1 MWRVCSASSKLA
13 RAGRWTTPTVAG
25 LNGCARLPMLWTRNG
40 GFDDVFVCGCAGRPQ
55 IKHEPQLAPIVSGSN
70 MRRAPWSSVAPRVSA
85 SCYHRGMGERMFELW
100 ASTASRVASFC
111 STQNCVR
118 HFVFA
123 SRAGR
128 HWLFERFTRD
138 RRIRPQS
145 WMARCVTPIL
155 FTRVCV
161 CLSSENLRA
170 LLQGPCVSV
179 KKRHA
184 S

>member
-1 MWRVCSASSKLA
+1 
-13 RAGRWTTPTVAG
+13 
-25 LNGCARLPMLWTRNG
+25 MLWTCTG
-40 GFDDVFVCGCAGRPQ
+40 GFHDVFVCGCAGRPQ
-55 IKHEPQLAPIVSGSN
+55 IKHEPQSAPIFSGSN
-70 MRRAPWSSVAPRVSA
+70 MRRAPWSSVAPCVPA
-85 SCYHRGMGERMFELW
+85 SCYHRGMGERMVELW
-100 ASTASRVASFC
+100 ASTASRVARFC

-145 WMARCVTPIL
+145 WKARCVTPIL

-161 CLSSENLRA
+161 CLSSDNLGA

-179 KKRHA
+179 KKRHCVIVIPFRLTPIA
-184 S
+184 HTSHITSYR